1 MESNFSVDHPA
12 RSHRLGSIIESGNRI
27 AIPQQATGLAVAALE
42 AKPTTMRH
50 KHCRGHDDLRYIP
63 DNRFHVADSRQLA
76 RE

>member
-42 AKPTTMRH
+42 AKPITMRH
-50 KHCRGHDDLRYIP
+50 KHCRGR
-63 DNRFHVADSRQLA
+63 A
-76 RE
+76 